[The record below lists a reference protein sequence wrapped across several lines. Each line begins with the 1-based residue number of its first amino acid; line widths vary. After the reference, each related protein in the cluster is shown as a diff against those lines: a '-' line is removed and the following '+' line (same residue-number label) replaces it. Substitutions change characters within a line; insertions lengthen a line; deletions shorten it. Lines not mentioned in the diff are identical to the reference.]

1 MRAKHARLWSSR
13 LLPLFDDF
21 SADESIKK
29 MEFAIEIRVAFLE
42 QLSLLSRTHAAARG
56 FAVAR
61 VELVDYAH
69 AFYDPAKWREAHRV
83 EARLIARVDVNLRR
97 TSVWAGHSKRERP
110 SHVAVLHRI
119 VGEPFVLPNLRNHGI
134 ARNAELRESA
144 GNHAEEPRII
154 VEAHLDEMVE
164 AIGAAWR
171 ERPSN
176 VEHDDAPCGFNA
188 HAVHTRRRLRPQ
200 RVVRIMQ
207 RARALLGYDR
217 LQSRGRQ
224 HARVLVLRVMGW
236 RSRCKQRRKRNE
248 SRQKDESS
256 HIQTHARG
264 SLPMTVSA
272 RERRAMLSQWGPPM
286 RRSNA
291 KRRLVSRQD
300 SKVQQRIT
308 GHPEV
313 IPKFVARAGFAAA
326 SRAYEPLVLSY
337 ATTAPKNYSNKRMVR
352 VAGVYPK

>member
-110 SHVAVLHRI
+110 SHVAVLHGI

-154 VEAHLDEMVE
+154 VEAHLHEMVE

-176 VEHDDAPCGFNA
+176 VEQDDALCGFNA
-188 HAVHTRRRLRPQ
+188 HAVRTRRRLRPQ
-200 RVVRIMQ
+200 RVMRTTQ
-207 RARALLGYDR
+207 RAGTVVGRDGRGGRDR
-217 LQSRGRQ
+217 L
-224 HARVLVLRVMGW
+224 
-236 RSRCKQRRKRNE
+236 RSRCQQRRKRNE
-248 SRQKDESS
+248 NRQKDKSC
-256 HIQTHARG
+256 HIQMHAR
-264 SLPMTVSA
+264 S
-272 RERRAMLSQWGPPM
+272 
-286 RRSNA
+286 
-291 KRRLVSRQD
+291 RL
-300 SKVQQRIT
+300 
-308 GHPEV
+308 
-313 IPKFVARAGFAAA
+313 FAD
-326 SRAYEPLVLSY
+326 
-337 ATTAPKNYSNKRMVR
+337 
-352 VAGVYPK
+352 